1 MARRV
6 LFGALALAT
15 VICLSACGGP
25 DGNGGTGG
33 GSATASSSGT
43 SSSGSGTGTA
53 EPTGGGSG
61 GGGGGNGGGNGGGGD
76 KGFAYVP
83 WGPDDPPI
91 PTQYA
96 VLAASG
102 NRSPRCDDIPD
113 DVVDAAFWAVAQRV
127 CLAIR
132 DGTGWPETA
141 NVPSPPSA
149 ENAYQGCLNAE
160 LAAMLERALRWHV
173 GNQGR
178 RPVVSYPRES
188 ATSPCQARLYELR
201 TLEVGEAEDIDCD
214 PGANIAVMLDA
225 PPGQDGDL
233 DVTVNGRS
241 PAAGDVCYP
250 GGAGEGL
257 ERVVIFVSP
266 PEQPGKAT
274 VAVSNGRGTMTGT
287 VDLPTATGS
296 GASGG
301 SGGSGGSAGSDGSG
315 DTGSDGSG
323 GSSSSGGSDPGGG
336 SGATTGSGGSDGATG
351 SGSASPDD

>member
-15 VICLSACGGP
+15 VLCLSACGGP

-43 SSSGSGTGTA
+43 SSPGSGTRTA

-61 GGGGGNGGGNGGGGD
+61 ERGGNGGGGD

-102 NRSPRCDDIPD
+102 SRPPRCEDIPD
-113 DVVDAAFWAVAQRV
+113 DVVDAAFWAVAGRV
-127 CLAIR
+127 CLAMR
-132 DGTGWPETA
+132 DGTSWPETA

-160 LAAMLERALRWHV
+160 LTAMLERALRWHV
-173 GNQGR
+173 GNPGR
-178 RPVVSYPRES
+178 RPVVSYPSES

-201 TLEVGEAEDIDCD
+201 TLEVGEAEDIGCD
-214 PGANIAVMLDA
+214 PGAKIAVMLDA
-225 PPGQDGDL
+225 PPGRDGDL

-241 PAAGDVCYP
+241 PAVDDVCYP
-250 GGAGEGL
+250 GGAGDGL

-266 PEQPGKAT
+266 PEQPAEAT
-274 VAVSNGRGTMTGT
+274 FAVSNGRGTMTGT
-287 VDLPTATGS
+287 VDLPAATGS
-296 GASGG
+296 GTSSDSGG
-301 SGGSGGSAGSDGSG
+301 SGGSGGPDGSG

-323 GSSSSGGSDPGGG
+323 GSSGSGGSDTGDGSGG
-336 SGATTGSGGSDGATG
+336 SSGSGGSGGSDGATG
-351 SGSASPDD
+351 TGSASPDE